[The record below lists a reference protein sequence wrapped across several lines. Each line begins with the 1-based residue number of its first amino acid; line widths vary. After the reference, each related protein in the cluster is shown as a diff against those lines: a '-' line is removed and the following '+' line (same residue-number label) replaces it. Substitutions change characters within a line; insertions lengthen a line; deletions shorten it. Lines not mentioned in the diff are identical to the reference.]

1 MHALQI
7 VRFFSLVFLMLV
19 TGVFWGTWF
28 SLSRSIEKFRP
39 ESFLAI
45 GKVIIRNL
53 ARPMRILM
61 PLTILLMLAGL
72 LLVPAKGGLDFWLSL
87 LSFVLIVAA
96 LLVTLLVEVPIDYRI
111 REWTVATLPPD
122 WEALRDR
129 WEIYHTVRTFCSLAA
144 FILLLLA
151 ALVL

>member
-1 MHALQI
+1 MHALSI
-7 VRFFSLVFLMLV
+7 VRFFSLALLMLV

-28 SLSRSIEKFRP
+28 SLSRSIEKFTP

-45 GKVIIRNL
+45 GKVIIGNL

-72 LLVPAKGGLDFWLSL
+72 LLLPAKAGLDFYASL
-87 LSFVLIVAA
+87 LSFVFIVAA
-96 LLVTLLVEVPIDYRI
+96 LLITLLVEVPIDNRI
-111 REWTVATLPPD
+111 RKWTAATLPGN
-122 WEALRDR
+122 WEALRDK
-129 WEIYHTVRTFCSLAA
+129 WERYHTLRTFCSLAA

>member
-7 VRFFSLVFLMLV
+7 IRFFSLAFLMLI

-28 SLSRSIEKFRP
+28 SLSRSIEKFAP
-39 ESFLAI
+39 ASFLAI
-45 GKVIIRNL
+45 GKVIIGNL
-53 ARPMRILM
+53 ARPMRVLM

-72 LLVPAKGGLDFWLSL
+72 LLIPSKAGLDFYASL

-96 LLVTLLVEVPIDYRI
+96 LLITLLVEVPIDNRI
-111 REWTVATLPPD
+111 REWTPATLPGN

-129 WEIYHTVRTFCSLAA
+129 W
-144 FILLLLA
+144 
-151 ALVL
+151 